1 MKKSFAVIGLGRFGR
16 SIAMEL
22 YRLGADVMVID
33 KDEEKINRLSDFV
46 TCAINVDVCDTD
58 ALANVGISNMDAVIV
73 AMSDYLEPS
82 VMSVTTAK
90 ELGVPLVIA
99 KARDELTGTILDK
112 VGSDKVVFPEKES
125 GVRYS
130 RKLMSSD
137 FLEFFEL
144 SDKVGLIELMPK
156 KEWVGKSLKELNLR
170 KEYRI
175 NVIAIKENEDINILL
190 DPDEPLKAD
199 CPLVVTINKSDMKR
213 LM

>member
-1 MKKSFAVIGLGRFGR
+1 
-16 SIAMEL
+16 
-22 YRLGADVMVID
+22 
-33 KDEEKINRLSDFV
+33 
-46 TCAINVDVCDTD
+46 
-58 ALANVGISNMDAVIV
+58 
-73 AMSDYLEPS
+73 
-82 VMSVTTAK
+82 
-90 ELGVPLVIA
+90 
-99 KARDELTGTILDK
+99 
-112 VGSDKVVFPEKES
+112 
-125 GVRYS
+125 
-130 RKLMSSD
+130 MSSD

-156 KEWVGKSLKELNLR
+156 REWVGKSLKELNLR